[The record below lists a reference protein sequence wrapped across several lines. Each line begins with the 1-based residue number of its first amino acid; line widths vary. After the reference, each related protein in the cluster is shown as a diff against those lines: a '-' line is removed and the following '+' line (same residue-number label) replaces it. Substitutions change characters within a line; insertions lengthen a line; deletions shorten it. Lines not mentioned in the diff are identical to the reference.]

1 MKTRPCNQRGV
12 ATVEAVVVLPV
23 FVIIFI
29 SLFYVRDIAV
39 TKQAA
44 EEHARTCAWLYS
56 ALDCE
61 GAIPA
66 GCDDVLTEAPAASV
80 IAPDV
85 DKAFNEGLDALKS
98 GETPSGGKLVS
109 DAIVPLVGS
118 ALEAAFGRA
127 IEANTVHPV
136 ERPGLFGGG
145 QRTVK
150 GRYHL
155 ACNLHPT
162 TPGKVAEDAWLKIR
176 PW

>member
-1 MKTRPCNQRGV
+1 MRICPASQRGV

-29 SLFYVRDIAV
+29 SLLYVRDIAV

-44 EEHARTCAWLYS
+44 EEQARTCAWLYT
-56 ALDCE
+56 ARDCE
-61 GAIPA
+61 GAMPA
-66 GCDDVLTEAPAASV
+66 GCDHVLTDAPAPSV

-85 DKAFNEGLDALKS
+85 DKAFNDGLDALKS
-98 GETPSGGKLVS
+98 GETPAGGKLVS
-109 DAIVPLVGS
+109 DAIAPLVGS

-127 IEANTVHPV
+127 IEANTVHAV

-155 ACNLHPT
+155 ACNLPHT
-162 TPGKVAEDAWLKIR
+162 TAGKVAEDAWVKIR